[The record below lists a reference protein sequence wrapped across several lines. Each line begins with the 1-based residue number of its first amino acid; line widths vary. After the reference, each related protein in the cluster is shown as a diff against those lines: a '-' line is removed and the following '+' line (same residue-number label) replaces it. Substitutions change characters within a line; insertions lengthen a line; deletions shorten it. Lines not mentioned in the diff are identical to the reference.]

1 MVESVSMDKVDSINN
16 HIINTL
22 TNLSSTALDS
32 DRTKP
37 VHKALLTEDCKNF
50 NHYLEHLGLSSET
63 NIVVLSSLHHY
74 YYDAEE
80 MTEVKTVINLREL
93 NLIKELKDFLH
104 SSFYILPPDCKF
116 IGCFV
121 NNKKQDGF
129 LLSTNPRDNYYK
141 RNSDAI
147 EKGIVSSSPFLNM
160 IYNVIDSKTNKYLS
174 ERSVSQILVEH
185 GFKIV
190 DFTEIDGLHIFVQ
203 KALGLQKNKKESI
216 IVHDFLSFNQ
226 NK

>member
-1 MVESVSMDKVDSINN
+1 MVESISMDKVDSIKNQ
-16 HIINTL
+16 IISTL
-22 TNLSSTALDS
+22 TNLSSAPLDLV
-32 DRTKP
+32 RTNP
-37 VHKALLTEDCKNF
+37 VQKALSTEDCKNF
-50 NHYLEHLGLSSET
+50 IGYLEHLGLSAET
-63 NIVVLSSLHHY
+63 NVVVLSSLHHY

-80 MTEVKTVINLREL
+80 MTNVKTIINLKEL

-104 SSFYILPPDCKF
+104 SSFHILPPDCNF
-116 IGCFV
+116 IGCFI

-129 LLSTNPRDNYYK
+129 LLSTSPSDNYYK

-174 ERSVSQILVEH
+174 ERSVSLILGEH

-190 DFTEIDGLHIFVQ
+190 DFTEIDGLTYFCA
-203 KALGLQKNKKESI
+203 KSLRTAEE
-216 IVHDFLSFNQ
+216 
-226 NK
+226 